1 MAERVWSVWAGRR
14 YRYDQ
19 APFLVYLE
27 ITRACDLVCRHCR
40 AEAIPWRHPEELS
53 TSEVRGLLEDL
64 GRFPR
69 RPHLVIT
76 GGDPLKRPDL
86 WEILA
91 TARALGQPV
100 SLTPSTTP
108 TLTPA
113 VIARLRATGLASLAL
128 SLDGATPAVHEAIR
142 GVEGSFRWAQTA
154 LTAALACGL
163 KVQVNTLVCRETVAD
178 LPALSHFLRPLPILR
193 WSLFFLIRTG
203 RGRMMQEVAP
213 TAAEDLMAWLLD
225 RGAAAP
231 FAIKVTE
238 APHYRRLAIQRS
250 QGGEPSRPLSPAL
263 RRGFGVRDGNGV
275 VFVSH
280 RGEVY
285 PSGFLPVPVGTIRRQ
300 SLVTIYQSAPL
311 LQALRRP
318 DGFTGKCGRCLFR
331 EVCGGSRARAFAAT
345 GNPLASDPL
354 CPYQPPRAP
363 AMAAVSDP
371 VVHATDQCS
380 SAHASA

>member
-1 MAERVWSVWAGRR
+1 MAERVWPVWEGRR
-14 YRYDQ
+14 YLYDR

-27 ITRACDLVCRHCR
+27 ITRACDLACRHCR

-53 TSEVRGLLEDL
+53 TTEVRGLLEDL

-113 VIARLRATGLASLAL
+113 VIERLRTVGLASLAL
-128 SLDGATPAVHEAIR
+128 SLDGATPATHEAIR

-154 LTAALACGL
+154 LAAALETGL
-163 KVQVNTLVCRETVAD
+163 KVQINTLVCRETMAD
-178 LPALSHFLRPLPILR
+178 LPALYGFLRSRPILR

-203 RGRMMQEVAP
+203 RGRVMQEVAP
-213 TAAEDLMAWLLD
+213 TEAEDLMAWLLD
-225 RGAAAP
+225 LGEEAH
-231 FAIKVTE
+231 FEIKVTE
-238 APHYRRLAIQRS
+238 AHHYRRLAIQRS
-250 QGGEPSRPLSPAL
+250 QSGESPRPLSPAI

-275 VFVSH
+275 VFISH
-280 RGEVY
+280 RGDVY
-285 PSGFLPVPVGTIRRQ
+285 PSGFLPIPVGNIRRQ

-318 DGFTGKCGRCLFR
+318 DGFYGKCGRCLFR

-354 CPYQPPRAP
+354 CPYQPPRD
-363 AMAAVSDP
+363 AALAGQHPSASERP
-371 VVHATDQCS
+371 VR
-380 SAHASA
+380 